1 MKKGRKIGLK
11 RIIPLYPIQNT
22 SKNKETKEPVKKV
35 AAYCRVSSSS
45 EEQLSSFNAQ
55 VNYYKKYIS
64 DNPKYEFAGIYADEG
79 ISGTDLNK
87 RKAFNEMIKEA
98 KEGNIEMIITKGIS
112 RFGRNTIDTLN
123 SIRALKELGVDVYFE
138 KENIHTIN
146 SEGELLITLL
156 SALAQQTSKSQSE
169 NVKWGIHK
177 QYERGNI
184 KSVGSGKFLGYIKD
198 EEGNLIIDEKEE
210 VIVKRIY
217 KEFLDG
223 YGTHQIA
230 SKLTKEKV
238 PMTFGGKGWCPSHI
252 KRVLTNEKYKGDF
265 RFQKTYNISYLTKKR
280 AKNEG
285 ELPQYYLEN
294 THPAIID
301 KEIWQ
306 LVQLEFK
313 RQEEY
318 KEKHHL
324 INSTYHNNNKYPFA
338 GRVIC
343 GTCGYTYMQ
352 MTDDDGSK
360 YFRCKTFLGNKYT
373 HIEGREFTP
382 KPQKRWSTNPSVI
395 KRRKDPPPRQMY
407 CTDIKIDKERV
418 ERVFIEAFNSMID
431 KVDNIKERENLLEK
445 YRVKELNKLLER
457 GKIVDIDKDIIRRVL
472 ESIEVDENGELE
484 VRFLAGFSVK
494 D

>member
-1 MKKGRKIGLK
+1 M
-11 RIIPLYPIQNT
+11 YPIQNT
-22 SKNKETKEPVKKV
+22 SKNEETKEPVKKV
-35 AAYCRVSSSS
+35 AAYCRVSSAS

-55 VNYYKKYIS
+55 VNYYKRYIC
-64 DNPKYEFAGIYADEG
+64 DNPDYEFAGIYADEG
-79 ISGTDLNK
+79 ISGTSLKN
-87 RKAFNEMIKEA
+87 RKAFNQMMEEA
-98 KEGNIEMIITKGIS
+98 KAGKVDMIITKSIS

-184 KSVGSGKFLGYIKD
+184 KSIASGKFLGYTKD

-210 VIVKRIY
+210 DIVKRIY

-238 PMTFGGKGWCPSHI
+238 PMTFGGKGWCASHI
-252 KRVLTNEKYKGDF
+252 MRVLTNEKYKGDF
-265 RFQKTYNISYLTKKR
+265 KFQKTYNTCYLTKKR
-280 AKNEG
+280 AKNNG

-301 KEIWQ
+301 KETWQ

-324 INSTYHNNNKYPFA
+324 SKSGYHNRSDKFPFS
-338 GRVIC
+338 GRIIC
-343 GTCGYTYMQ
+343 GTCGNTYMQ
-352 MTDDDGSK
+352 MTDEDGSK

-395 KRRKDPPPRQMY
+395 KRRKDPPPSQMY
-407 CTDIKIDKERV
+407 CSDIKIDKERV
-418 ERVFIEAFNSMID
+418 ERAFLEAFNKMVD
-431 KVDNIKERENLLEK
+431 EVDNIKESENLLEN
-445 YRVKELNKLLER
+445 YRAKELKKLLEK
-457 GKIVDIDKDIIRRVL
+457 GKIKSIDKDIVRRVL
-472 ESIEVDENGELE
+472 EKILVDENGELE
-484 VRFLAGFSVK
+484 VRFLAGCGVGV
-494 D
+494 